1 MKPDQARQEEM
12 AAAIRDQSDA
22 REDVA
27 EARRIGGQDDIAGER
42 QVAPRSGGD
51 PVDRCDER
59 LFDGADGENQRI

>member
-1 MKPDQARQEEM
+1 MKPYQARQEEM

-22 REDVA
+22 CEDVA
-27 EARRIGGQDDIAGER
+27 EARRIGGQDDIARER

-51 PVDRCDER
+51 PVDRRDER